1 MSTDQDLPAKQ
12 LSMVIAA
19 AAVRQLPDVP
29 LPPGYTLRTYRP
41 GDEGNWLTLLHQAG
55 FDSWTLER
63 FVPYM
68 REAERVQGSHC
79 IQYDDQLVAATFAS
93 HRRPAP
99 PEGRLDYV
107 IAHPDHSG
115 KKLGKTVCTAVLRY
129 LVGRGYQHIFL
140 LTDDSRLPALKV
152 YLDLGFRPVINRRDM
167 LARWETIYRQFAP

>member
-41 GDEGNWLTLLHQAG
+41 GDAGNWLTLLHQAG

-99 PEGRLDYV
+99 PAAFFD
-107 IAHPDHSG
+107 
-115 KKLGKTVCTAVLRY
+115 LGAGCVA
-129 LVGRGYQHIFL
+129 
-140 LTDDSRLPALKV
+140 ALKISV
-152 YLDLGFRPVINRRDM
+152 
-167 LARWETIYRQFAP
+167 E